1 MNLRRLIQGALHPL
15 GVELRRWH
23 PEHQEHPRV
32 KRILD
37 ELGTQT
43 VLDIGAN
50 SGQFASQLRATGFS
64 GRIISFEPQADAH
77 LALVAAA
84 TADPQWTI
92 ATRCALGDSE
102 GSMTMHRAGNSV
114 SSSLLP
120 MLGSLAEAARDAQA
134 IGQEVVPVLR
144 LDQHPD
150 LATVG
155 GDVFAKIDTQGY
167 ELHVLRGA
175 ERLMPRIAGVLVE
188 ASLVPLY
195 AGQPLLAEV
204 VAFLDAK
211 GFAIVDLLPEF
222 QHPRHGQMLQV
233 DLIATR
239 KANAGP
245 A

>member
-1 MNLRRLIQGALHPL
+1 MNLHRFLHGVLHPL
-15 GVELRRWH
+15 GVELRRWR
-23 PEHQEHPRV
+23 PERQEHPRV

-37 ELGTQT
+37 QLDTRT

-50 SGQFASQLRATGFS
+50 SGQFAQQLRATGFT

-84 TADPQWTI
+84 AADAQWTI
-92 ATRCALGDSE
+92 AERCALGDTE
-102 GSMTMHRAGNSV
+102 GSLTMHRAGNSV

-120 MLGSLAEAARDAQA
+120 MLGSLAEAAQDARA
-134 IGQEVVPVLR
+134 VGQEVVPVHR
-144 LDQHPD
+144 LDQHSD
-150 LATVG
+150 LDAVT
-155 GDVFAKIDTQGY
+155 GDFFAKIDTQGY

-175 ERLMPRIAGVLVE
+175 EKIMPRIAGLLVE

-195 AGQPLLAEV
+195 DGQPLLAEV
-204 VAFLDAK
+204 VAFLDAH

-222 QHPRHGQMLQV
+222 QHPQHGQMLQV

-239 KANAGP
+239 KAP
-245 A
+245 R